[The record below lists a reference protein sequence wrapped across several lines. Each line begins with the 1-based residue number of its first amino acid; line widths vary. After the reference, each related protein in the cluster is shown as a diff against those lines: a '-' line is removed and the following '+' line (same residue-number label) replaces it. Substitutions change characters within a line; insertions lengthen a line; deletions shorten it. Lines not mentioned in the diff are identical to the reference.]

1 MTIKIKKGSKV
12 SESQKR
18 IEALEAKR
26 QKRKIRLK
34 KQILSETFGS
44 VQFGESKT
52 ALEIQKEMR
61 DEWQKNSITVL
72 CSALALNYV
81 ALYR

>member
-61 DEWQKNSITVL
+61 DEW
-72 CSALALNYV
+72 
-81 ALYR
+81 